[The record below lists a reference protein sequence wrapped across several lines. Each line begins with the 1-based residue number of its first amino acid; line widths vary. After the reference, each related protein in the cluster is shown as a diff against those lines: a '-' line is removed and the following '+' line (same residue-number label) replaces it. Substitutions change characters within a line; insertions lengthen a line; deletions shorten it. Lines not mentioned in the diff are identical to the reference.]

1 MPRSRRWPR
10 HPVPGS
16 VAARSATLRALAAQ
30 ATGPEWDFLARVIV
44 GELRTGALE
53 GVLLDAIVRASG
65 REAASVRRAAMLSG
79 DLAETAAL
87 AITGT
92 AEALDAVGLVVGR
105 AIMPMLAGTAASAA
119 EAIATVGEASVEYKL
134 DGARIQVHRAGD
146 DVRVFTRNLADITHR
161 LPEVVEIVR
170 RMPVHAVIL
179 DGETL
184 ALDENDAPRPFQDT
198 MARFGAEG
206 ARETVLHPWFFDVLH
221 LDGRDLIDEPLAL
234 RRAELARIAPA
245 HLHPRRDHGRP
256 RRGGAGLGRGARGG
270 ARGRRGEGHRL
281 AVRGRSPRGELDQGE
296 ARPHVR
302 PRRPRRGV
310 GVRPAHRDAL
320 QPAPGRTR

>member
-1 MPRSRRWPR
+1 MFEAVDAVTATRSRLAKIEALAELLSALDPDEFAPAVGLLTASPRQGRIGVGWRGIATLEVEHARRAHPDDRRRRCRASRRWPR
-10 HPVPGS
+10 HP
-16 VAARSATLRALAAQ
+16 ARDPPPLARATLQALAAQ

-105 AIMPMLAGTAASAA
+105 AIMPMLAGTAPSAA

-146 DVRVFTRNLADITHR
+146 DVWVFTRNLADITHR

-170 RMPVHAVIL
+170 RMPVQRG
-179 DGETL
+179 D
-184 ALDENDAPRPFQDT
+184 
-198 MARFGAEG
+198 
-206 ARETVLHPWFFDVLH
+206 
-221 LDGRDLIDEPLAL
+221 
-234 RRAELARIAPA
+234 
-245 HLHPRRDHGRP
+245 PRR
-256 RRGGAGLGRGARGG
+256 
-270 ARGRRGEGHRL
+270 
-281 AVRGRSPRGELDQGE
+281 
-296 ARPHVR
+296 
-302 PRRPRRGV
+302 
-310 GVRPAHRDAL
+310 RDAR
-320 QPAPGRTR
+320 AR